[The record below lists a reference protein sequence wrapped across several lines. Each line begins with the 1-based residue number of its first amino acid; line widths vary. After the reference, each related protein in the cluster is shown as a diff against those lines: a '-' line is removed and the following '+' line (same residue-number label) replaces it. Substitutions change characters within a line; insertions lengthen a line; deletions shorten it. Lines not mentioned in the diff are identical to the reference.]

1 MSSVAPTDLEGLAGI
16 WKIAGQASDAKVCD
30 AVVNLLLQ
38 IHTQVSDDLKSRI
51 AEFEDMYIEQVINNI
66 K

>member
-38 IHTQVSDDLKSRI
+38 IHT
-51 AEFEDMYIEQVINNI
+51 
-66 K
+66 